1 MLLLVLHTVY
11 SWFLIISYQVQEE
24 LIQSIKE
31 VEEGLLHLKRARLL
45 REVDNAIQGSKIFSK
60 DAKVEPLDPK
70 VVAVHPFLD
79 QNYSDVEAEPHA
91 LVDPNHS
98 VGSKCRFRSTDG
110 RWYNGL
116 IVQLE
121 GSNSALVSFL
131 TPTSES
137 MLVGTISFLSCFYAA
152 IFLSFIKIC
161 GRWNSKLIK
170 SMICQVLGISFC
182 CFII

>member
-1 MLLLVLHTVY
+1 M
-11 SWFLIISYQVQEE
+11 IILYQVQEE

-45 REVDNAIQGSKIFSK
+45 REVDTAIQGSKIFFK
-60 DAKVEPLDPK
+60 GAEVEPLDPK
-70 VVAVHPFLD
+70 DVESHPPLD

-91 LVDPNHS
+91 LVDQNYS

-121 GSNSALVSFL
+121 GSHSALVSFL

-137 MLVGTISFLSCFYAA
+137 MLVGTISFFVM
-152 IFLSFIKIC
+152 FLFCHFSLLHKHL
-161 GRWNSKLIK
+161 WK
-170 SMICQVLGISFC
+170 MIL
-182 CFII
+182 